1 MNCGVSDFAL
11 SRCMTLRV
19 PVRELVERHDLV
31 LSDDVSGE
39 TLAWA
44 ETLILSFSRPAQDDE
59 AAMLL
64 GLLSRS
70 DDDCY
75 GLNWSI
81 MHFIETAPNWPDW
94 SVLATVE
101 GEWAA
106 RLRTGALNAGHRH
119 P

>member
-1 MNCGVSDFAL
+1 MAL
-11 SRCMTLRV
+11 RA
-19 PVRELVERHDLV
+19 PIRELVERQDLV
-31 LSDDVSGE
+31 LSDDVSSE

-44 ETLILSFSRPAQDDE
+44 EKLIMSFSRPAQDDE

-64 GLLSRS
+64 RLLSRS

-75 GLNWSI
+75 GLNWAI

-94 SVLATVE
+94 SVLETME
-101 GEWAA
+101 GEWAG
-106 RLRTGALNAGHRH
+106 RLRTGLLNIANRH